1 MVKLASDMRPHK
13 PIVIPQQPI
22 VLKIH
27 LPSWFWSDVL
37 SAETY
42 RSSTVEL
49 SGSSPLLAYLT
60 NFLRER
66 LGLYSTI
73 EKRGTNNSDDYKLTA
88 NAHLMIEWRNDNPHY
103 LKSRLPLRAPLR
115 PRAWDELL
123 ILPAKVAGCSH
134 LSIHSILQ

>member
-73 EKRGTNNSDDYKLTA
+73 EKRGMNNSDDYKLTA
-88 NAHLMIEWRNDNPHY
+88 NAHLMIEWRNGNPHC